1 MADNDR
7 RFDAHITWGTMSQL
21 QISFI
26 GGGNMAAAL
35 LGGLVA
41 HGWPAAAIRVVDR
54 NAEKRADLHARYE
67 VQALAEA
74 APAVAA
80 ADILVLA
87 VKPQGLA
94 QTLSDLADVIRESQP
109 LVISVAAGVREPD
122 IRRWLGYDA
131 AIVRSM
137 PNTPAMLGKGASA
150 LYANSYVNAEQRTAA
165 LEILQAVGLA
175 LWVEN
180 EAELDA
186 VTALSGSGPAYFFLF
201 MEAMAEAGTEL
212 GLSPQTALQ
221 LTLQTA
227 MGAAAM
233 AQSGE
238 ATPTQLRERVTSPK
252 GTTERALKSLAQDD
266 FGAIVARALKA
277 ARDRS
282 VELGDVLGAA

>member
-1 MADNDR
+1 
-7 RFDAHITWGTMSQL
+7 
-21 QISFI
+21 
-26 GGGNMAAAL
+26 MAAAL
-35 LGGLVA
+35 LGGLIA

-54 NAEKRADLHARYE
+54 NAEKRADLHARFG
-67 VQALAEA
+67 VQVPAEA
-74 APAVAA
+74 GPAVAA

-94 QTLSDLADVIRESQP
+94 QTVAELADVIHNSQP
-109 LVISVAAGVREPD
+109 LLISVAAGVREPD

-131 AIVRSM
+131 AIVRTM

-150 LYANSYVNAEQRTAA
+150 LYANPHVSTAQRATA

-201 MEAMAEAGTEL
+201 MELMAKAGTEL
-212 GLSPQTALQ
+212 GLNSETALQ

-227 MGAAAM
+227 QGAAAM

-238 ATPTQLRERVTSPK
+238 ASPAELRQRVTSPG
-252 GTTERALKSLAQDD
+252 GTTEHALQSLEQDD
-266 FGAIVARALKA
+266 LAAIVARALGA

-282 VELGDVLGAA
+282 VELGDVLGEA